1 MSSNQVLQPIVTKVD
16 TALANHVTSFS
27 ADLISTISPLVQI
40 GLVLY
45 FIWLGIAYIK
55 GLTDDSLGE
64 IAWHIFRV
72 GVIVAIA
79 MGVGTYQSLIATPL
93 QSLPDDLASSLLSG
107 SGGSGM
113 VTLVDSILDKGIN
126 LSVKYYSMIEFS
138 PISDIAGAVGGAIG
152 DVVGIGGG
160 DAGAEASSSASGTQ
174 IIAPIVCGT
183 AVIIGTVFCLI
194 VGCFWYLAT
203 KFLIALLLGFGALF
217 IVALVWENT
226 RSYFGAW
233 LNAMLALMLIN
244 LMVTA
249 CFTIFAN
256 IFESRLVTLESQAA
270 VMQTAAELK
279 MGDALGMGFMGLLVC
294 ATLLMLPSIA
304 SMLAQGGGAFGG
316 MMGAVGGAVAAS
328 GASAAGRAAGGA
340 AVHAARGGNAGAAAR
355 AGRQQGAVGA
365 AAKAFGEGGGMN
377 GAKAAAAN
385 YFRK

>member
-1 MSSNQVLQPIVTKVD
+1 MSSNQVLQPIVNEVD
-16 TALANHVTSFS
+16 SALASHVTLFS

-45 FIWLGIAYIK
+45 FIWLGISYIK

-72 GVIVAIA
+72 GLIIGVA
-79 MGVGTYQSLIATPL
+79 MSVGTYQSLIATPL
-93 QSLPDDLASSLLSG
+93 QSLPDDLANSLLGG
-107 SGGSGM
+107 SGGSGL
-113 VTLVDSILDKGIN
+113 VTLVDNILDKGIT
-126 LSVKYYSMIEFS
+126 LAVKYYSMIEFS
-138 PISDIAGAVGGAIG
+138 PISDLTGAVGGAIG
-152 DVVGIGGG
+152 NIIGIGGG
-160 DAGAEASSSASGTQ
+160 NAGAVAGSSASGTQ

-183 AVIIGTVFCLI
+183 AVIVGTVFCLI

-244 LMVTA
+244 LMVIA

-256 IFESRLVTLESQAA
+256 IFNSRLDNLQMDAA
-270 VMQTAAELK
+270 LMQTGADLPMGAAIGL
-279 MGDALGMGFMGLLVC
+279 GFMGLLVC

-328 GASAAGRAAGGA
+328 GAGAAGGA

-355 AGRQQGAVGA
+355 AGRQQAAVGA
-365 AAKAFGEGGGMN
+365 AAKAFGDGGGMN